1 MPIDILTLS
10 TKGQIVLPNSL
21 RKSLSLRSG
30 DKLMAYWSDDTI
42 VLKKLALPNADEF
55 EKAIDETVMLAKE
68 AGMKK
73 EDINTAIKE
82 YRAED
87 KDDD

>member
-30 DKLMAYWSDDTI
+30 DKLMVYWSSDTI
-42 VLKKLALPNADEF
+42 VLKKLMLPNADEF
-55 EKAIDETVMLAKE
+55 EKAIDETVKLAKE

-73 EDINTAIKE
+73 EDMNTAIKE
-82 YRAED
+82 YRAKD
-87 KDDD
+87 KDGN